1 MAPKRGSQEDLVL
14 VLASGSPRR
23 LQLLEQIGYPPDHL
37 SPADVDE
44 TPLRKERPSDYALRL
59 AREKAAVAWGRVSEV
74 LDPAATYVVAADT
87 VVAHGRRIMPK
98 ADSLEV
104 ARDCLKALSGRNHT
118 VYTAVV
124 VTGPRGKARERL
136 VETRVRL
143 KRLSEREIAGY
154 LEGGEWDGKAGG
166 YAIQGRAGAFVVRLV
181 GSYSSVV
188 GLPLYETEQLLV
200 GAGYRREAAAAHQ
213 RASEPVDEAPPA

>member
-1 MAPKRGSQEDLVL
+1 MAPPRGSQGTAEL

-23 LQLLEQIGYPPDHL
+23 LQLLEQIGFPPDHL

-44 TPLRKERPSDYALRL
+44 TPLAKERPSHYAARL
-59 AREKAAVAWGRVSEV
+59 AREKAVVAWARVSEV
-74 LDPAATYVVAADT
+74 LDPAATWVVAADT
-87 VVAHGRRIMPK
+87 VVALGRRILPK

-104 ARDCLKALSGRNHT
+104 AADCLKRLSGRNHVVT
-118 VYTAVV
+118 TAVV
-124 VTGPRGKARERL
+124 VTGPRGKSRERV

-143 KRLSEREIAGY
+143 KRLSEREIAEY
-154 LEGGEWDGKAGG
+154 LASGEWDGKAGG

-181 GSYSSVV
+181 GSYSAVV

-200 GAGYRREAAAAHQ
+200 GAGYRREPTDALPSATDDA
-213 RASEPVDEAPPA
+213 RPA